1 MPLTTGPS
9 TARGISIH
17 YRVLIESAVNESR
30 SRNFLF
36 PYCRKICEVTKARKC
51 NPSQPLEVLILAKE
65 HLSGISE
72 VSVSYFIHT
81 LIYFFVLLSLLM
93 SFETSF

>member
-9 TARGISIH
+9 RAKGITIH

-51 NPSQPLEVLILAKE
+51 NPSQPLRSAYFGQRTSERNFRSVCIILYTYSN
-65 HLSGISE
+65 L
-72 VSVSYFIHT
+72 F
-81 LIYFFVLLSLLM
+81 LC
-93 SFETSF
+93 TSFIVDEL

>member
-36 PYCRKICEVTKARKC
+36 PYCRKICEVTKARK
-51 NPSQPLEVLILAKE
+51 NVIR
-65 HLSGISE
+65 LS
-72 VSVSYFIHT
+72 H
-81 LIYFFVLLSLLM
+81 
-93 SFETSF
+93 